1 MRGDILEAQVLLD
14 RFMKQL
20 HLPDIM
26 PPKLE
31 AFTT

>member
-1 MRGDILEAQVLLD
+1 MGGHLLKTEMLLD
-14 RFMKQL
+14 TFMKEF

-26 PPKLE
+26 PPKFE